1 MSGNLR
7 LWSKWIFPSV
17 TIAAFLFVL
26 NHAAVISGALA
37 PPPGYAP
44 QYVLRN
50 TDMTVYLNSMQ
61 ASRHAWLAPNFS
73 APWLTPDELFTPI
86 LTLMGHL
93 SNFMPWSVL
102 IDYYVMHF
110 LATIGA
116 TLLLIGALR
125 YFVPPGRQRTAV
137 IAVIFCSVPFLSI
150 WYVVAK
156 AIGASPGL
164 SSLGLI
170 EYTYTTA
177 DGLVRGGTSNS
188 ITLTFGTAVVL
199 AAVLLLAKRIETGRT
214 RWLWAAA
221 GVNFASA
228 FFHPFEFAV
237 ITGTG
242 CLLFGLEGFRTRDWS
257 RAIRH
262 SLALVAAGALGLS
275 PYLILLSRVGW
286 LRDMSAADPG
296 IPMNVASVLLM
307 WGMPAFLTVYA
318 LLLRFRPRTPRD
330 EVLAAWCF
338 VAVLLLFAHPPSP
351 FHLLDGFTYINAML
365 LVRIGASDPNART
378 VLERNR
384 RPLVACCC
392 VWFLLC
398 AGAQAATLKQ
408 LVRDGRSADP
418 DVLLSAVVPDSERA
432 LRQWLRLHASS
443 DDVVLAPGLMSA
455 WLTTIP
461 MHGFAAQDNFS
472 ISYGH
477 QSKQSASFYAGE
489 WPLEQAN
496 QFLHRYG
503 IRWVVVPLKS
513 RAKQYF
519 EARVPEAR
527 FGDLALYRL
536 PENHTRPYPGR
547 AEVEV
552 AALFP
557 TRFVEMPGGP
567 ISSTVNP
574 PTW

>member
-1 MSGNLR
+1 MMGKSVR
-7 LWSKWIFPSV
+7 LWSRWILPSTAV
-17 TIAAFLFVL
+17 AAFLFIL
-26 NHAAVISGALA
+26 NHAAVISGAIA
-37 PPPGYAP
+37 PPPGYLP

-61 ASRHAWLAPNFS
+61 AGRHVWFPPNFS
-73 APWLTPDELFTPI
+73 APWLTPDELFTPL
-86 LTLMGHL
+86 LTLMGRL

-102 IDYYVMHF
+102 TDYYVMHF
-110 LATIGA
+110 LATVGA
-116 TLLLIGALR
+116 TLLLMGALR
-125 YFVPPGRQRTAV
+125 YFTPPGRQRLGA
-137 IAVIFCSVPFLSI
+137 IAVIFCSVPFLSV
-150 WYVVAK
+150 WYVIAK
-156 AIGASPGL
+156 AIGASPRL

-188 ITLTFGTAVVL
+188 ITLTFGTAAVL
-199 AAVLLLAKRIETGRT
+199 AAVLLLAKRIETGGT

-221 GVNFASA
+221 VINFVSA
-228 FFHPFEFAV
+228 FFHPFEFSV

-262 SLALVAAGALGLS
+262 SLVLVAAGALGLS
-275 PYLILLSRVGW
+275 PYLIQLSRVGW
-286 LRDMSAADPG
+286 LRDMSAAPG
-296 IPMNVASVLLM
+296 MPMNIASVLLM

-318 LLLRFRPRTPRD
+318 LLLRFRPRTPKD
-330 EVLAAWCF
+330 EVLAAWCL

-365 LVRIGASDPNART
+365 LVRIGASDPKART
-378 VLERNR
+378 LLERNS
-384 RPLVACCC
+384 RPLLACCC
-392 VWFLLC
+392 IWFLLC
-398 AGAQAATLKQ
+398 VGAQAATFVQ
-408 LVRDGRSADP
+408 LVRDGRSAEP
-418 DVLLSAVVPDSERA
+418 EVLISAVAPASEQA
-432 LRQWLRLHASS
+432 LRQWLHLHASS

-472 ISYGH
+472 ISYEH

-489 WPLEQAN
+489 WSVDHAN
-496 QFLHRYG
+496 EFLHRYG
-503 IRWVVVPLKS
+503 IRWVVLPLKS
-513 RAKQYF
+513 SGKQYL
-519 EARVPEAR
+519 EERAPAAL

-536 PENHTRPYPGR
+536 PENHTRDYPGR

-552 AALFP
+552 TAFSP
-557 TRFVEMPGGP
+557 K
-567 ISSTVNP
+567 
-574 PTW
+574 

>member
-1 MSGNLR
+1 MTESRR
-7 LWSKWIFPSV
+7 LWFRWILPSV
-17 TIAAFLFVL
+17 AIAAFLFIL
-26 NHAAVISGALA
+26 NHTAVISGALA
-37 PPPGYAP
+37 PPPGYVS

-61 ASRHAWLAPNFS
+61 AGKHVWFPPNFS

-86 LTLMGHL
+86 LTLIGRL

-102 IDYYVMHF
+102 IDYYVLHF
-110 LATIGA
+110 LATVGA
-116 TLLLIGALR
+116 TLLLIAALR
-125 YFVPPGRQRTAV
+125 YFVPAGRQRIAV

-150 WYVVAK
+150 WYTIAK

-177 DGLVRGGTSNS
+177 DGLVRGGSSNS

-199 AAVLLLAKRIETGRT
+199 GAVLLLAKRIETGGT
-214 RWLWAAA
+214 GWLWAVAA
-221 GVNFASA
+221 LNFVSA

-242 CLLFGLEGFRTRDWS
+242 CLLFGLEGLRTRNWS
-257 RAIRH
+257 RAIHH
-262 SLALVAAGALGLS
+262 SLLLIAAGTLGLS
-275 PYLILLSRVGW
+275 PYLIQLARVGW

-296 IPMNVASVLLM
+296 MVMNVASVLRM

-318 LLLRFRPRTPRD
+318 LLMRFRPRTPRD
-330 EVLAAWCF
+330 EVLAAWCL

-365 LVRIGASDPNART
+365 LVRIGASDPKART
-378 VLERNR
+378 LLQRNR
-384 RPLVACCC
+384 RPLLACCY
-392 VWFLLC
+392 VWILLC
-398 AGAQAATLKQ
+398 TGVQATTLIQ
-408 LVRDGRSADP
+408 LARDGRSADP
-418 DVLLSAVVPDSERA
+418 DVLISSVAPESEQA
-432 LRQWLRLHASS
+432 LRQWLQLHANS

-472 ISYGH
+472 ISYG
-477 QSKQSASFYAGE
+477 QQFKQSTSFYAGE
-489 WPLEQAN
+489 WSPEHAN
-496 QFLHRYG
+496 EFLHHYG
-503 IRWVVVPLKS
+503 IRWVVVPAKS
-513 RAKQYF
+513 SAKRYL
-519 EARVPEAR
+519 EERIPAAS

-536 PENHTRPYPGR
+536 PENHTLQYPGR
-547 AEVEV
+547 AEVQV
-552 AALFP
+552 VALFP
-557 TRFVEMPGGP
+557 K
-567 ISSTVNP
+567 
-574 PTW
+574 